1 MLDGH
6 DLMYTRR
13 CIACAVS
20 VAAMASRVAVVIGGQ
35 WGDEGKGKVNT
46 GFVKPIAKG
55 LLVVHPRRSRKLTTE
70 VINECNWFVFHRK
83 HVI

>member
-6 DLMYTRR
+6 DLMSYS
-13 CIACAVS
+13 AGVQH
-20 VAAMASRVAVVIGGQ
+20 VIIISAF
-35 WGDEGKGKVNT
+35 EVNT

-70 VINECNWFVFHRK
+70 VMSAIGSCFTKNT
-83 HVI
+83 